1 MVVTEGT
8 EVKVTLV
15 ASTVLLCKSL
25 LSKVPNIERS
35 KIMLNMVVGVI
46 SHDRMGVEVEI
57 LETLETEFECP

>member
-1 MVVTEGT
+1 MTEGT

-25 LSKVPNIERS
+25 LSIAPNIERS